1 MNFWDIISS
10 GKKEFLI
17 KRNAKD
23 NNKFTFGLG
32 EVEGNLVNFPNFEIL
47 ETFVIDSKKEAE
59 TRLQTYFL
67 LKYRKPETAFNA
79 RGGWITPFGEFYPC
93 TVYET
98 ACLLVALYTKDR
110 EKYLAENNGAVS
122 WIFVENDGR
131 IKLPKEEPT
140 MAQLDCVQSL
150 IKNTFYTTHQEN
162 LAIGLTSLVKIR
174 TLETTEEED
183 QQNLK
188 VKIAA

>member
-1 MNFWDIISS
+1 MNFWDIIRS
-10 GKKEFLI
+10 GEKEFLV

-59 TRLQTYFL
+59 ARLQTYFL
-67 LKYRKPETAFNA
+67 LKYRKPEDSFNS
-79 RGGWITPFGEFYPC
+79 RGGWVTPLGEFYPC
-93 TVYET
+93 TSYET

-122 WIFVENDGR
+122 WIYIESDGT
-131 IKLPKEEPT
+131 IKMPKEEPT
-140 MAQLDCVQSL
+140 MAQLEGIRGL
-150 IKNTFYTTHQEN
+150 ILNTLYSYHKEN
-162 LAIGLTSLVKIR
+162 LALGLISLVKL
-174 TLETTEEED
+174 TTKTEEED
-183 QQNLK
+183 QEK
-188 VKIAA
+188 IRVKIAV